1 VTETCYELRVAGRM
15 SERACSAFMD
25 MTVLP
30 VAPETILYGR
40 LTDAQL
46 HGLLALCQDLGLQVV
61 AIREA
66 PSAAIAAS
74 GQHGP
79 HGEQQHDRGHCAVA
93 SQNPPRRD

>member
-30 VAPETILYGR
+30 VPPETILYGR

-46 HGLLALCQDLGLQVV
+46 HGLLALCQNLGLQVV
-61 AIREA
+61 AVREA
-66 PSAAIAAS
+66 PSTAITAC
-74 GQHGP
+74 G
-79 HGEQQHDRGHCAVA
+79 R
-93 SQNPPRRD
+93 PRSAPSTRPS

>member
-1 VTETCYELRVAGRM
+1 VTGTCYELRVAGRM

-30 VAPETILYGR
+30 VVPETILYGR

-46 HGLLALCQDLGLQVV
+46 HGLLALCLNLGLQVV

-66 PSAAIAAS
+66 PSAAITAS
-74 GQHGP
+74 GCSVSAP
-79 HGEQQHDRGHCAVA
+79 HRGH
-93 SQNPPRRD
+93 S

>member
-1 VTETCYELRVAGRM
+1 MTATCYEVRVAGRM
-15 SERACSAFMD
+15 SERACYAFVD

-46 HGLLALCQDLGLQVV
+46 HGLLALCQNLGLQVV

-66 PSAAIAAS
+66 PSAAITAS
-74 GQHGP
+74 CRPHSAPGNPGSRTVGP
-79 HGEQQHDRGHCAVA
+79 VPLTSPEGW
-93 SQNPPRRD
+93 

>member
-1 VTETCYELRVAGRM
+1 M

-74 GQHGP
+74 GQH
-79 HGEQQHDRGHCAVA
+79 DRGHCAAA

>member
-1 VTETCYELRVAGRM
+1 M

-25 MTVLP
+25 MTVVP

-61 AIREA
+61 AISSNDPEEFPEDDFEHMKAFADAAREKGVA
-66 PSAAIAAS
+66 DAA
-74 GQHGP
+74 
-79 HGEQQHDRGHCAVA
+79 
-93 SQNPPRRD
+93 

>member
-1 VTETCYELRVAGRM
+1 MRFKRPSHGMTSSLSRLAPAATITGRL
-15 SERACSAFMD
+15 SRF
-25 MTVLP
+25 VP

-66 PSAAIAAS
+66 PSTAIAAIGRPLNAPS
-74 GQHGP
+74 PGP
-79 HGEQQHDRGHCAVA
+79 
-93 SQNPPRRD
+93 S

>member
-1 VTETCYELRVAGRM
+1 M

-74 GQHGP
+74 AQLGSHN
-79 HGEQQHDRGHCAVA
+79 EQQHDRCHRAVA
-93 SQNPPRRD
+93 DRNSPRRD

>member
-30 VAPETILYGR
+30 VPPETILYGR

-46 HGLLALCQDLGLQVV
+46 HGLLALCLDLGLQVV
-61 AIREA
+61 AVREA
-66 PSAAIAAS
+66 PSAAITACGRPRSAPS
-74 GQHGP
+74 TGP
-79 HGEQQHDRGHCAVA
+79 
-93 SQNPPRRD
+93 S